1 MNLIAH
7 ALNNTYQIVINDK
20 AHLSLDNYI
29 SSKNKLVVIIDD
41 KVDESLFSSLLS
53 KALVF
58 KITASEKTKN
68 LETVQNIFEF
78 LFKNNITR
86 NDTLIS
92 IGGGVTSDITGLAAS
107 LYKRGINW
115 INIPTTL
122 LAMVDASIGGKVGVN
137 FSSFKNGVG
146 VIKFPNIVIIDI
158 TTLQTLSKREFNN
171 GLCEVLK
178 MGLTLD
184 KTILPLLD
192 DQNNLELLIQKC
204 IIAKD
209 NIIQKDVYDFYA
221 RHILNFG
228 HTFGHA
234 LEMLSL
240 NSNYPYLHGESIL
253 LGMQFVSELKMQKI
267 IASYI
272 AKWNIPYDFKF
283 DKEEIKKIIINDKK
297 NIDNKVCIVYLND
310 YENYEIKYI
319 SATDINSYITKGC
332 GFHELK

>member
-1 MNLIAH
+1 MNLVAH

-137 FSSFKNGVG
+137 FSSFK
-146 VIKFPNIVIIDI
+146 
-158 TTLQTLSKREFNN
+158 
-171 GLCEVLK
+171 
-178 MGLTLD
+178 
-184 KTILPLLD
+184 
-192 DQNNLELLIQKC
+192 
-204 IIAKD
+204 
-209 NIIQKDVYDFYA
+209 
-221 RHILNFG
+221 
-228 HTFGHA
+228 
-234 LEMLSL
+234 
-240 NSNYPYLHGESIL
+240 
-253 LGMQFVSELKMQKI
+253 
-267 IASYI
+267 
-272 AKWNIPYDFKF
+272 
-283 DKEEIKKIIINDKK
+283 KK
-297 NIDNKVCIVYLND
+297 
-310 YENYEIKYI
+310 
-319 SATDINSYITKGC
+319 
-332 GFHELK
+332 

>member
-1 MNLIAH
+1 MDLTAH
-7 ALNNTYQIVINDK
+7 ALNNTYKIVINDK
-20 AHLSLDNYI
+20 AHLNLNDYI
-29 SSKNKLVVIIDD
+29 FTNNKLIVILDD
-41 KVDESLFSSLLS
+41 KVDETLFSTLLS

-58 KITASEKTKN
+58 RVTASEKIKN
-68 LETVQNIFEF
+68 LETIQNILEF

-86 NDTLIS
+86 NDILIS
-92 IGGGVTSDITGLAAS
+92 IGGGVTSDITGLVAS

-137 FSSFKNGVG
+137 FSSFKNGIG
-146 VIKFPNIVIIDI
+146 TIKFPNLVIIDV
-158 TTLQTLSKREFNN
+158 TTLHTLSKREFNN
-171 GLCEVLK
+171 GLCEALK

-184 KTILPLLD
+184 KSIISLLE

-209 NIIQKDVYDFYA
+209 KIVQKDVYDFSS
-221 RHILNFG
+221 RHVLNFG

-253 LGMQFVSELKMQKI
+253 LGMQFVSEPKMQKV
-267 IASYI
+267 IASFI
-272 AKWNIPYDFKF
+272 KKWNIPHNYDFS
-283 DKEEIKKIIINDKK
+283 KEEIKKLIVNDKK
-297 NIDNKVCIVYLND
+297 NVDNKVCIVYLNN

-319 SATDINSYITKGC
+319 DVTNIDNYIAKGR
-332 GFHELK
+332 GFNEFK

>member
-146 VIKFPNIVIIDI
+146 AIKFPNIVIIDI

-171 GLCEVLK
+171 GLCEALK

-192 DQNNLELLIQKC
+192 DQNNLGLLIQKC

-209 NIIQKDVYDFYA
+209 NIIQKDVYDFDA

-253 LGMQFVSELKMQKI
+253 LGMQFVSEPKMQKI

-283 DKEEIKKIIINDKK
+283 DKEKIKKIIINDKK
-297 NIDNKVCIVYLND
+297 NIDNKVCLVYLND